1 MKLIEFCVR
10 YPVTVMVGV
19 LLALLFGTIALF
31 RLPVQMIPTV
41 DRPEITVGT
50 EYRGA
55 APLEV
60 EREITDR
67 LEEKLNAVESLRE
80 ITSTSIE
87 GKSTIVLKFD
97 WGTNKDIAR
106 LGVSEKLDL
115 VTDLPPDA
123 EKSQIRAVNTDE
135 ESPISWIIVETLR
148 NLNEVW
154 EEVEDVIV
162 PRIERVSGV
171 GAVWRFGGQDREVH
185 VILDPKAM
193 AARGVMIREV
203 REAIL
208 RENRNIKGGDLSE
221 GKRRHMVRT
230 LGQFTD
236 IAQIGGVII
245 RHDRN
250 RPVYIR
256 DIAGVQFGHE
266 DQDFIV
272 RINGRPAIG
281 LGVLRRSGANTVE
294 VMKGLK
300 AEMAYLNDK
309 LYQDR

>member
-67 LEEKLNAVESLRE
+67 LEEKLNAVENLRE

-236 IAQIGGVII
+236 IAQIGGVIV

-256 DIAGVQFGHE
+256 DIAEVQFGHE

-272 RINGRPAIG
+272 RINGRPG
-281 LGVLRRSGANTVE
+281 LRFPL
-294 VMKGLK
+294 VMTLPTTGL
-300 AEMAYLNDK
+300 
-309 LYQDR
+309 